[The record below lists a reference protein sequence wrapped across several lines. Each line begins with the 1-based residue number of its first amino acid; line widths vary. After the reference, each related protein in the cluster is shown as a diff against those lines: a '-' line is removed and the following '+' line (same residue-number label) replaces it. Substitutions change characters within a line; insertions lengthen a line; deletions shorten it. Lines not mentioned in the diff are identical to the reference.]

1 MPNGLLQL
9 STSLQQKG
17 STKVTPKDQNARL
30 ALSKIGLVETS
41 PITATMAK
49 SAASAVTVNR
59 VSTMPSNSDGFH
71 IARILGLG

>member
-9 STSLQQKG
+9 STSLQPKG

-41 PITATMAK
+41 PITVSMAK

-59 VSTMPSNSDGFH
+59 VCGGF
-71 IARILGLG
+71 IILQKYAQNCKARY